1 MTSNLLDKKLEYWEH
16 QLLDLGKRNKM
27 INYHETKRTTIK
39 LVEPSFDE
47 LFNRLALNEETLTF
61 QRAVDRETDIRVFSI
76 LSLLENLS
84 APLPVTIGD
93 IKTEG
98 SVLER
103 QRTLKNMR
111 SKSRLA
117 LEEQGTNILYLSFG
131 FIEWKDGKGASA
143 QWIKSP
149 LILVPTVLALE
160 ALNSPYTLSKHEDDI
175 VVNPTLEYYLKTEY
189 GIELP
194 HFDVDKDTLDDYL
207 QSLEEIADQRG
218 WKIIR
223 EVSLGLLSFLKITM
237 YNDLLRN
244 EERIKKNPVIRA
256 MSGDSAEA
264 NAIPEELRSFDLDSI
279 RTQDC
284 YQVMSADSSQQDA
297 ILYSKNNISF
307 VMQGPP
313 GTGKSQTITNIISEA
328 LADGKKV
335 LFVSEKMAALQVVY
349 RRLQDAHL
357 ADFCLPLHSYKANK
371 KEILEQIGA
380 NLKLKQMRV
389 KDTAITNL
397 EELLT
402 IRQEL
407 NQYASELHKLNPE
420 LNISCYEVY
429 SKLEEVNDAPTV
441 TFSIENPLGVSQAM
455 LQSYLN
461 ALNEYSLSLNRLN
474 NFIKNNP
481 WDGLSSRMSGYE
493 YSEKMRAELEA
504 LRANLVSLIEMANS
518 VSESAD
524 LLSALNY
531 SAFPILADMLLK
543 ISEIPDM
550 PNEWLAD
557 FDIPQAIST
566 AEEAKQ
572 HYSKLFALQEEIA
585 QVFDN
590 GIYEYDYN
598 GWKEKLLAIADGFV
612 GMLLITEGSSDYYVK
627 GAAKLLEIFTALKDK
642 LTSANRAFSAINN
655 LLGTKFI
662 SNTYNQQ
669 IIADLL
675 ALIQNNIIL
684 QQNWFETDIGEIK
697 ALVNEA
703 KATAGQL
710 KINKEKI
717 LGEWEPDVLS
727 LDYSPILLRYKTD
740 YTSIFKVF
748 NSQYRQDKKQIQALS
763 KKIIKKLPDEVAV
776 DLLNSLKTYHEKTA
790 WFDDKSEE
798 LSHALSTYYTG
809 IDSDWDFVLAAIGIL
824 EKLLQLPVKGIPSCL
839 IELLSV
845 DHKAQIESLESLL
858 STVITSFAQARDIVS
873 NCQLSINVD
882 SADFDSDSAVT
893 EINAYIVKISE
904 LSDHKNLLKPYLNN
918 GDAQIDSIY
927 DAIEK
932 LNSYADTKK
941 LISSFSATYIKQFD
955 FLYTDLTTDWDSI
968 VDSLKKFADIK
979 QSVLYEV
986 LCPTINVPANRKQN
1000 FKELLTK
1007 ILDIYNAGLG
1017 SFEWV
1022 QAQFSTDTRLD
1033 MMAIKMLAEKISGCL
1048 ENIDIL
1054 ESWIDYMEA
1063 KEDCENNGLSDFIRK
1078 IEDAELFTGIERI
1091 FLKGFYHMWLGAV
1104 CDKSASLR
1112 RFRRNT
1118 HDERIRKFIELD
1130 DLQLL
1135 IAQMRIREKLIENLP
1150 STHRMLKATDEV
1162 AILNK
1167 ELSKKRNIMPLRK
1180 LFRLIPNLLMKL
1192 KPCLMM
1198 SPLSV
1203 SYFLE
1208 TEAYHFDLV
1217 IFDEASQI
1225 FPEDAIGAIFRGS
1238 QVIIAGDSKQLPPTN
1253 FFSATT
1259 NNFDGDYDISDEE
1272 DYSEVVSDSILEEA
1286 ASVLPNRTLLWHYR
1300 SKHESLIAFSN
1311 REIYKNELVTFPN
1324 SVTKVPDM
1332 GIEYIYVEN
1341 GCYEGGGKN
1350 CNIREAQKCVMLVLE
1365 HIQKHPDRSL
1375 GIIAF
1380 SEKQQTAIENA
1391 IIDFRERMPQY
1402 EWFFDESKDEPFFV
1416 KNLENVQGDERDTII
1431 FSVCY
1436 AKDKN
1441 GKMYMRFGPLGHAG
1455 GERRLNV
1462 AITRAKC
1469 NIKLVGSILPS
1480 DIDLSRTSSEGVRML
1495 RSYIEFA
1502 RKGSSVLK
1510 PVEKEEAFE
1519 TVDEFCNIVAGFLEN
1534 NGYKVQKQ
1542 VGCSDYKIDI
1552 AIENPDVDGEFIAGI
1567 ECDGISYVQAKTAR
1581 DRDHL
1586 RRTVLENMGWNL
1598 YRVWSTEWCRN
1609 PKAEGEALISFIQ
1622 SVFDKNG
1629 NATHTVKQ
1637 SNENDT
1643 DVSIDAIATE
1653 AVKPIEKT
1661 STQNPYGFAYY
1672 KEANWWD
1679 TEHSGSHDNL
1689 TRISENILYI
1699 VSVEQPMHM
1708 ELLYKRLGPS
1718 FTTGKATEGV
1728 RKTIDEAI
1736 SKRLNGRV
1744 VIDSDKFIRTLPLSP
1759 ITVRIPEEY
1768 DTPRPME
1775 FIITEEVALAMIQII
1790 SNSFGVTE
1798 EDLASECARVFGFER
1813 KGPKIKAKTDAAI
1826 KYLVDNGN
1834 VKIIDGKAQLIG
1846 E

>member
-1 MTSNLLDKKLEYWEH
+1 MASNLLEKKLEYWEH

-27 INYHETKRTTIK
+27 INYRETKRTTIK
-39 LVEPSFDE
+39 LIEPSFDD

-76 LSLLENLS
+76 LSLLESLS

-98 SVLER
+98 SISER

-149 LILVPTVLALE
+149 LILVPVVLALE

-194 HFDVDKDTLDDYL
+194 HFDADKDSLEDYM
-207 QSLEEIADQRG
+207 QSLEKIADQRG
-218 WKIIR
+218 WRIIR

-237 YNDLLRN
+237 YNDLVRN

-264 NAIPEELRSFDLDSI
+264 NDIPEELRSFDLDSI
-279 RTQDC
+279 RTNDC

-297 ILYSKNNISF
+297 ILYSRNNISF

-349 RRLQDAHL
+349 RRLQEAHL
-357 ADFCLPLHSYKANK
+357 SDFCLPIHSYRANK

-380 NLKLKQMRV
+380 NLKLKQTRV

-397 EELLT
+397 EDLFI

-407 NQYASELHKLNPE
+407 NNYASELHKPNPE
-420 LNISCYEVY
+420 LNMSCYEVY
-429 SKLEEVNDAPTV
+429 GKLDEVDDAQTV
-441 TFSIENPLGVSQAM
+441 TFSIENPLAVSQAK

-461 ALNEYSLSLNRLN
+461 VLNEYSLSLKRLN
-474 NFIKNNP
+474 NYIKNNP
-481 WDGLSSRMSGYE
+481 WDGLYSRMSGYE
-493 YSEKMRAELEA
+493 YSQKMRAELGTLNE
-504 LRANLVSLIEMANS
+504 NLVLLTEAVDT
-518 VSESAD
+518 VSESPD
-524 LLSALNY
+524 LLSVLYY
-531 SAFPILADMLLK
+531 SAFPTLTDILQK
-543 ISEIPDM
+543 ISKLPVIPDK
-550 PNEWLAD
+550 WLYNY
-557 FDIPQAIST
+557 DIPQAVSA

-572 HYSKLFALQEEIA
+572 LYSGFFSLQDEIA
-585 QVFDN
+585 KVFN
-590 GIYEYDYN
+590 NSIYEYDYN
-598 GWKEKLLAIADGFV
+598 EWKEKLSAIAGVFV
-612 GMLLITEGSSDYYVK
+612 GMPLIVNELPDYYVENSDR
-627 GAAKLLEIFTALKDK
+627 LINEYTELNCHLN
-642 LTSANRAFSAINN
+642 SANKAFSEINS
-655 LLGTKFI
+655 LLGTSLI
-662 SNTYNQQ
+662 PNTYNMQVVF
-669 IIADLL
+669 DLY
-675 ALIQNNIIL
+675 ATIQNNIIL
-684 QQNWFETDIGEIK
+684 QKSWFTADIGKLKSSVNDAKIISDKLK
-697 ALVNEA
+697 AC
-703 KATAGQL
+703 
-710 KINKEKI
+710 KERV
-717 LGEWEPDVLS
+717 LQEWESDILS

-748 NSQYRQDKKQIQALS
+748 NPQYRKDKKQIRALS
-763 KKIIKKLPDEVAV
+763 KKILKKLTDNTAV
-776 DLLNSLKTYHEKTA
+776 DLLNSLKDYHESID
-790 WFDDKSEE
+790 WFENNSTE
-798 LSHALSTYYTG
+798 LSSTLSAYYNG
-809 IDSDWDFVLAAIGIL
+809 IDTDWDFVLTAIDIVERL
-824 EKLLQLPVKGIPSCL
+824 SQLPVNICSPRL

-845 DHKAQIESLESLL
+845 DHKAQVESLKSLL
-858 STVITSFAQARDIVS
+858 STVNSSFDRAKEVVS
-873 NCQLSINVD
+873 NSQLPVDID
-882 SADFDSDSAVT
+882 SAESDSDSIAAD
-893 EINAYIVKISE
+893 INAYIAKLNE
-904 LSDHKNLLKPYLNN
+904 LSEQKNLLKPYLNN
-918 GDAQIDSIY
+918 ADTQINSIY
-927 DAIEK
+927 SAIDR
-932 LNSYADTKK
+932 LNSYTDTKK
-941 LISSFSATYIKQFD
+941 LLNTLSAGYTEQFG
-955 FLYTDLTTDWDSI
+955 FLYTDSTTDWDGI
-968 VDSLKKFADIK
+968 VESLNKLADIK
-979 QSVLYEV
+979 QSALYEV
-986 LCPTINVPANRKQN
+986 LRPTVNATADRKQSL
-1000 FKELLTK
+1000 KKLSARLS
-1007 ILDIYNAGLG
+1007 DIFNAGQN
-1017 SFEWV
+1017 SFKWV
-1022 QAQFSTDTRLD
+1022 QAQFSPAARLD
-1033 MMAIKMLAEKISGCL
+1033 TIAIKTLTEKTGGCL

-1054 ESWIDYMEA
+1054 ESWIDYLEA
-1063 KEDCENNGLSDFIRK
+1063 KEACGNSGLSDFIFK
-1078 IEDAELFTGIERI
+1078 IEDAELFTDIERI
-1091 FLKGFYHMWLGAV
+1091 FLKGFYNMWLGAV
-1104 CDKSASLR
+1104 CDRSASLR

-1118 HDERIRKFIELD
+1118 HDERIKRFIDLD
-1130 DLQLL
+1130 DLQLR
-1135 IAQMRIREKLIENLP
+1135 IAQERIREKLIEGLP
-1150 STHRMLKATDEV
+1150 SAHRMLKATDEV
-1162 AILNK
+1162 AILNR

-1180 LFRLIPNLLMKL
+1180 LFRQIPNLLMKL

-1259 NNFDGDYDISDEE
+1259 NNSDNDYDMSDEE

-1300 SKHESLIAFSN
+1300 SRHESLIAFSN
-1311 REIYKNELVTFPN
+1311 REIYKNELITFPN
-1324 SVTKVPDM
+1324 SVTNATDM
-1332 GIEYIYVEN
+1332 GVEYIYVED

-1350 CNIREAQKCVMLVLE
+1350 CNIKEAQKCVMLVLE
-1365 HIQKHPDRSL
+1365 HMKNHPDRSL

-1380 SEKQQTAIENA
+1380 SEKQQAAIENA

-1431 FSVCY
+1431 FSICY

-1469 NIKLVGSILPS
+1469 NVKLVGSILPS
-1480 DIDLSRTSSEGVRML
+1480 DIDLNRTNSDGVRML

-1502 RKGSSVLK
+1502 RKGSSALK
-1510 PVEKEEAFE
+1510 PTEKEEAFE
-1519 TVDEFCNIVAGFLEN
+1519 AVDEFCNIVAEFLEN
-1534 NGYKVQKQ
+1534 KGYKIQKH

-1586 RRTVLENMGWNL
+1586 RKTVLENMGWNM
-1598 YRVWSTEWCRN
+1598 YRVWSTEWYRN
-1609 PKAEGEALISFIQ
+1609 PKAEGEALLSFVK
-1622 SVFDKNG
+1622 SVFDESG
-1629 NATHTVKQ
+1629 NPTHAIKQ
-1637 SNENDT
+1637 SNEADT
-1643 DVSIDAIATE
+1643 DISIDVIATE
-1653 AVKPIEKT
+1653 DVKSIEK
-1661 STQNPYGFAYY
+1661 SNTQNPYGFAYY
-1672 KEANWWD
+1672 REANWYD
-1679 TEHSGSHDNL
+1679 AKHSDPYDNL
-1689 TRISENILYI
+1689 TRICESIIYI
-1699 VSVEQPMHM
+1699 VSVEQPIHM
-1708 ELLYKRLGPS
+1708 ELLYKRLGPA
-1718 FTTGKATEGV
+1718 FTAGKATENV
-1728 RKTIDEAI
+1728 RNTIDNVIAGMLNDRVAI
-1736 SKRLNGRV
+1736 DDDNFVRL
-1744 VIDSDKFIRTLPLSP
+1744 LPLSP
-1759 ITVRIPEEY
+1759 ITVRIPGEH

-1775 FIITEEVALAMIQII
+1775 FISTEEVALAMIGII
-1790 SNSFGVTE
+1790 SNSFGITE

-1826 KYLVDNGN
+1826 KYLVDKGRI
-1834 VKIIDGKAQLIG
+1834 KIIDGKAQLI
-1846 E
+1846 